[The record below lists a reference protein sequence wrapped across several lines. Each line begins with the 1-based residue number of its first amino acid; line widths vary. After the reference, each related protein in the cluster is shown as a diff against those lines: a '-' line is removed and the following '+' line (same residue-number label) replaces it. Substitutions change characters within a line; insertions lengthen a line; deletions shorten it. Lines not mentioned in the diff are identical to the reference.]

1 MTVQELNI
9 LVGQNIRYFRKLKG
23 WNART
28 LARNIG
34 SSETT
39 VSYHEHGHVM
49 PSTKYLLLYAL
60 VLNIEVHQLYMKDQ
74 AKIAI
79 RTTGERI
86 RFYRE
91 KKGLSQRELSKIM
104 GITPS
109 FVCTHELGKYIPTP
123 DRLKQYAGILG
134 VEPCELF
141 FDREKDKK

>member
-9 LVGQNIRYFRKLKG
+9 LVGQNIRHYRKLKG
-23 WNART
+23 WYVRK
-28 LARNIG
+28 LAKKIG
-34 SSETT
+34 TSETT
-39 VSYHEHGHVM
+39 ISNHEHGHVM

-60 VLNIEVHQLYMKDQ
+60 VFNIEVHQLYMKNETSITV
-74 AKIAI
+74 K
-79 RTTGERI
+79 TMGEKI

-109 FVCTHELGKYIPTP
+109 FVCAHEQGEYIPTP

-134 VEPCELF
+134 IEVSQLSGNG
-141 FDREKDKK
+141 RRYA

>member
-23 WNART
+23 WYVRK
-28 LARNIG
+28 LAKKIG
-34 SSETT
+34 TSETT
-39 VSYHEHGHVM
+39 ISNHENGHVM

-60 VLNIEVHQLYMKDQ
+60 VFNIEVHQLYMKDQ

-79 RTTGERI
+79 RTMGERI

-109 FVCTHELGKYIPTP
+109 FVCAHELGEYIPTP

-134 VEPCELF
+134 IEVSQLSGKG
-141 FDREKDKK
+141 RLYA